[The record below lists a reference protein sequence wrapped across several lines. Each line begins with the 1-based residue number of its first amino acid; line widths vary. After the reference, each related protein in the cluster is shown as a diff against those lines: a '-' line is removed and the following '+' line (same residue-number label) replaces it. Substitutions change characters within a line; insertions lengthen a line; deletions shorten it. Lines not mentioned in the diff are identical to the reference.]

1 MSFLIIVMIVK
12 NMYQPK
18 NITKRV
24 SKNDLKEYFVRDMG
38 DSQEAAE
45 KLSSINNKLQKLIE
59 TMDKDDREGVLRLKT
74 RYNPNALSET
84 EQGSKYTSYSLN
96 KGEKIAL
103 CIREKENPNVFI
115 DENTIIFV
123 AIHELA
129 HIMTESVGHKK
140 EFWDNMA
147 FLLKEAEKINIYKP
161 IDYSK
166 NNVDYCGMEITTTPY
181 EFKK

>member
-1 MSFLIIVMIVK
+1 MSFLIIVTILK

-45 KLSSINNKLQKLIE
+45 KLSSINTKLQKLIE
-59 TMDKDDREGVLRLKT
+59 SMDKDDREGVLRIKT
-74 RYNPNALSET
+74 RYNPNTLSET
-84 EQGSKYTSYSLN
+84 EDGSKYTSYSLN

-103 CIREKENPNVFI
+103 CIRDKQNPNVFI

-161 IDYSK
+161 VDYSK
-166 NNVDYCGMEITTTPY
+166 NNVEYCGMEITTTPY